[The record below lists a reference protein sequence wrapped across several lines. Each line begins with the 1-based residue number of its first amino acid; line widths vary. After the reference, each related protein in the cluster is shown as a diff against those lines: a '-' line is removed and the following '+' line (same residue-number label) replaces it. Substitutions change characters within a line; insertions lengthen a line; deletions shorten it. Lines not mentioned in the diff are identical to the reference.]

1 MPGKEIYQAFKKKP
15 DTLEDQLIEANE
27 RFKRNPD
34 YIFRK
39 IVDELVLIPI
49 HKDVADMD
57 SIFSL
62 NEVGAFIWEQLANP
76 INMEDLKKSIF
87 KEFDVESEALSED
100 VQSFISDLSEFGAV
114 VRSE

>member
-1 MPGKEIYQAFKKKP
+1 VP
-15 DTLEDQLIEANE
+15 DTLEDQLTEANA
-27 RFKRNPD
+27 RFTRNPD

-57 SIFSL
+57 SLLSL
-62 NEVGAFIWEQLANP
+62 NEVGAFIWEQLATP
-76 INMEDLKKSIF
+76 ISLEELNTAVFE
-87 KEFDVESEALSED
+87 EFTVDAEIVAED
-100 VQSFISDLSEFGAV
+100 VKLFLGELSEFGAV

>member
-1 MPGKEIYQAFKKKP
+1 L
-15 DTLEDQLIEANE
+15 TEAKE
-27 RFKRNPD
+27 RFIRNPD

-57 SIFSL
+57 SLFSL
-62 NEVGAFIWEQLANP
+62 NEVGAFIWEQLATP
-76 INMEDLKKSIF
+76 ISLEELNTAVF
-87 KEFDVESEALSED
+87 KEFTVDAEIVAED
-100 VQSFISDLSEFGAV
+100 VKLFLGELSEFGAV